1 MSFNAIKFTTSL
13 LSICSVSLGKNF
25 EGEELCVCMLHG
37 VIYVAHVYLVLWR
50 FPLSSCC
57 PCSLYGCTHRLSD
70 SVCVQPS
77 STPVPGPT
85 CVVSGPKPSWWSG
98 PMKSSCRQLPL
109 LHLPAPSRALFL
121 VFADLV
127 NPRLVAGLPQVA
139 LLIVMGL
146 FICIDHLGCEFSGIS
161 EEKEASWCTQLTV
174 LSQNS
179 SPYNFEMCWSKSYYI
194 IYLFI

>member
-1 MSFNAIKFTTSL
+1 MVLYTWHMYISYYGVFLSAVAVLVACMAAPTGLVTLSVCSPPPL
-13 LSICSVSLGKNF
+13 LFPALPVWSLGPNHH
-25 EGEELCVCMLHG
+25 GGLAPWSRPVGSCLCCICQPPPV
-37 VIYVAHVYLVLWR
+37 R
-50 FPLSSCC
+50 
-57 PCSLYGCTHRLSD
+57 CSLCL
-70 SVCVQPS
+70 QIWWI
-77 STPVPGPT
+77 PG
-85 CVVSGPKPSWWSG
+85 
-98 PMKSSCRQLPL
+98 
-109 LHLPAPSRALFL
+109 
-121 VFADLV
+121 
-127 NPRLVAGLPQVA
+127 LVAGLPQVA